1 MVPKSKNHLPVDD
14 VLPELLET
22 LQSSNRALL
31 IAPPGAGKT
40 TRVPFA
46 LLDGGRLKGKV
57 LVLEP
62 RRIAARAAA
71 GFMAREIGQK
81 TGELVGY
88 RVRLESRTS
97 AQTRIEFLTEGVFNR
112 MIIENPELPDV
123 GAVIFD
129 EFHERSL
136 DADLG
141 LALALD
147 VQGSIR
153 PDLRILVMSAT
164 LQAEPLSKLLDDA
177 PTIKS
182 MGRSFPVE
190 IEYKPRQPNQQIAG
204 AMAENIRSALQTRS
218 GSILAFL
225 PGQREIRQTAKLLEG
240 RLPQNTSLHQLY
252 GALDGRIQDAAIR
265 PPDQGKR
272 KIVLATAIAETS
284 LTIDGVDIVID
295 SGLRRAPRYEPVTG
309 LTRLETVRASKSSI
323 EQRAGRAGR
332 TAPGT
337 AIRLWN
343 EPQNASLPAHD
354 TPEILEADL
363 SGLVLDLGEWGVT
376 DPQQLRWLDPPPKSA
391 WNEAVAKLRLLG
403 AIDETGRLTKTGR
416 KLQGLPLPPR
426 LANMVLKSAELG
438 AVNAAARL
446 AMLVTERGLGGNS
459 VDLAS
464 RLEQLGRDKSSRAK
478 SAINA
483 AKKIAGSVGNLS
495 KQSTEELGPGALLSL
510 AFPDRIA
517 KSRGAAGRFLLANGR
532 GANLDETDPLATAK
546 WLVVADLQGS
556 AAAARILS
564 AVRISEEEVLSLHA
578 ADIATHR
585 EVEFDEK
592 TDRFRA
598 VIRRKLGAL
607 TLSQSIDEITAEDNI
622 AGAICARICKQ
633 GLDSLDW
640 SGAANSLRM
649 RLNFLNF
656 HLPEEWPDLSD
667 KVLTDALE
675 DWLLPFLPGAR
686 GMDAVNANALY
697 NGLQLLLTQ
706 SGRTVEEANHLAP
719 VDFQTLAGSR
729 IKIRYEGEKAV
740 LAVRVQEL
748 FGLRQHPT
756 VLGGKLPLTIELLS
770 PGQRPIQVT
779 TDLPGFWSGSWAE
792 VRREMRGRYPKHPW
806 PEDPATA
813 QATRRAKPR
822 AK

>member
-1 MVPKSKNHLPVDD
+1 MPEPKNHLPVDEA
-14 VLPELLET
+14 LPELLEA
-22 LQSSNRALL
+22 LQAGNKALL

-46 LLDGGRLKGKV
+46 LLDGDWMQGRI

-71 GFMAREIGQK
+71 GFMADEIGQK

-88 RVRLESRTS
+88 RVRLENRTS
-97 AQTRIEFLTEGVFNR
+97 PQTRIEFLTEGVFNR
-112 MIIENPELPDV
+112 MIVDNPELPGV

-147 VQGSIR
+147 VQNSIR

-164 LQAEPLSKLLDDA
+164 LQAEPLSRLLGDA

-190 IEYKPRQPNQQIAG
+190 IEYKPRKPNQQIADT
-204 AMAENIRSALQTRS
+204 MAETIRSALQTRS

-225 PGQREIRQTAKLLEG
+225 PGQREIRQTARLLEG
-240 RLPQNTSLHQLY
+240 RLPEYASLHQLY
-252 GALDGRIQDAAIR
+252 GALEGHIQDEAIR
-265 PPDQGKR
+265 PPALGKR

-284 LTIDGVDIVID
+284 LTIDGVEIVID
-295 SGLRRAPRYEPVTG
+295 SGLRRAPRYEPATG

-343 EPQNASLPAHD
+343 EPQNASLPDHD

-363 SGLVLDLGEWGVT
+363 SGLVLDLGEWGIN
-376 DPQQLRWLDPPPKSA
+376 DPEQLSWLDLPPRPA
-391 WNEAVAKLRLLG
+391 WQEAVAQLRLLG
-403 AIDETGRLTKTGR
+403 AIEDTGRLTMTGR

-426 LANMVLKSAELG
+426 LANMVLKSVDFG
-438 AVNAAARL
+438 ASDTAARL

-464 RLEQLGRDKSSRAK
+464 RLEQLGRDKSTRAK
-478 SAINA
+478 A
-483 AKKIAGSVGNLS
+483 AVKAARQIAGSAGS
-495 KQSTEELGPGALLSL
+495 SSTQSTDELSPGALLSL

-517 KSRGAAGRFLLANGR
+517 KSRGAVGRFLLVNGR

-556 AAAARILS
+556 AAASRILS
-564 AVRISEEEVLSLHA
+564 AARITEAEVLSLHA
-578 ADIATHR
+578 GDIETRR
-585 EVEFDEK
+585 ELEFDEK
-592 TDRFRA
+592 TNRFRA
-598 VIRRKLGAL
+598 VVRRKLGAL
-607 TLSQSIDEITAEDNI
+607 TLSQTLDEISADDNI
-622 AGAICARICKQ
+622 ADAICARIRRK
-633 GLDSLDW
+633 GLDSLNW
-640 SGAANSLRM
+640 SGAAQNLRT
-649 RLNFLNF
+649 RLSFLHT

-667 KVLTDALE
+667 EALTDALE
-675 DWLLPFLPGAR
+675 DWLVPFLPGAR
-686 GMDAVNANALY
+686 GMDAVNAHTLY

-706 SGRTVEEANHLAP
+706 SGRTVEEANQLAP
-719 VDFQTLAGSR
+719 VDFLTPTGSR
-729 IKIRYEGEKAV
+729 IKLRYEGDKAV

-806 PEDPATA
+806 PEDPANA